1 MSIVLLPCPYGVRLI
16 NTLIAFNSYAL
27 LLFTGQVTLDTL
39 GRGVLV
45 DEWLRLRGWA
55 RIGVLISRLRMMLD
69 EVLRRKVD
77 NPGLNVE
84 EDEVIDVVRHLVLL
98 NGQDL

>member
-1 MSIVLLPCPYGVRLI
+1 M
-16 NTLIAFNSYAL
+16 
-27 LLFTGQVTLDTL
+27 TLDTL